1 MQNYFTQ
8 LLEFWTNLLGTIPNV
23 SLEGAEWTT
32 NINSFTQ
39 ALPMILTVS
48 TILFIVILFFGGV
61 ISFFKIVFSILNNK

>member
-48 TILFIVILFFGGV
+48 SILFIVVLFFGGV
-61 ISFFKIVFSILNNK
+61 ISFFKIVFSIFK

>member
-1 MQNYFTQ
+1 MQNYFNE

-61 ISFFKIVFSILNNK
+61 ISFFKIVFSIFK

>member
-8 LLEFWTNLLGTIPNV
+8 LLEFWTNLLGNIPTV
-23 SLEGAEWTT
+23 SLDGQEWTT

-48 TILFIVILFFGGV
+48 SILFIVVLFFGGV
-61 ISFFKIVFSILNNK
+61 ISFFKIVFSIFK